1 MKFLDYIFYRY
12 YSYLFN
18 KNSVGNNLLKAQF
31 FITFFIY
38 LNLIGISLTINLF
51 IPLKEVINKVFFFIT
66 ILLLFVIFK
75 KCYDKKKLD
84 QLALRYKYWSDK
96 EYLVSGYI
104 LVIYCIVSFLFVIL
118 LSKMK

>member
-18 KNSVGNNLLKAQF
+18 KNSVGNDLLKAQF

-38 LNLIGISLTINLF
+38 LNLVGISLAINLF
-51 IPLKEVINKVFFFIT
+51 IPSKEILNKVVFFIT
-66 ILLLFVIFK
+66 ILLLFIIFK
-75 KCYDKKKLD
+75 KYYNKKKID
-84 QLALRYKYWSDK
+84 QLALRHKYWSDK

-104 LVIYCIVSFLFVIL
+104 LVIYCIMSFLLVIS
-118 LSKMK
+118 LSKIK

>member
-18 KNSVGNNLLKAQF
+18 KNSVGDDLLKAQF
-31 FITFFIY
+31 FITLFIY
-38 LNLIGISLTINLF
+38 LNLIGITLTINLF
-51 IPLKEVINKVFFFIT
+51 IPLKEIINKMFFFLI
-66 ILLLFVIFK
+66 ILFLFIIFK
-75 KCYDKKKLD
+75 KYYDKKKLD
-84 QLALRYKYWSDK
+84 QLALRYKNQSDK

-104 LVIYCIVSFLFVIL
+104 LVIYCIVSFLSVIL

>member
-18 KNSVGNNLLKAQF
+18 KNSVGNDLLKAQF

-75 KCYDKKKLD
+75 KYYDKKKLD
-84 QLALRYKYWSDK
+84 QLALKYKYWSDK

>member
-18 KNSVGNNLLKAQF
+18 KNSVGNDLLKAQF

-51 IPLKEVINKVFFFIT
+51 IPLKEVIYKVFFFIT

-75 KCYDKKKLD
+75 KYYDKKKLD

>member
-18 KNSVGNNLLKAQF
+18 KNSVGNDLLKAQF

-51 IPLKEVINKVFFFIT
+51 IPIKEVINKVFFFIT

-75 KCYDKKKLD
+75 KYYDKKKLD

>member
-18 KNSVGNNLLKAQF
+18 KNSVGNDLLKAQF

-75 KCYDKKKLD
+75 KYYDKKKLD

>member
-18 KNSVGNNLLKAQF
+18 KNSVGNDLLKAQF
-31 FITFFIY
+31 FITLFIY
-38 LNLIGISLTINLF
+38 LNLIGITLTINLF
-51 IPLKEVINKVFFFIT
+51 IPLKEIINKMFFFLT
-66 ILLLFVIFK
+66 ILFLFIIFK
-75 KCYDKKKLD
+75 KYYDKKKLD
-84 QLALRYKYWSDK
+84 QLALRYKNQSDR

-104 LVIYCIVSFLFVIL
+104 LVIYCIVSFLSVIL